1 MSYINEALKKAQ
13 RDRDSR
19 YERFGGIIASG
30 PVRKKKP
37 FKSFKRKFAIGSAI
51 ALVVLIPTGLFITF
65 YILQQ
70 PSSLIKGSSPH
81 VNYQNNEIIYDIAS
95 KDKDPMAI
103 PEVNAGGTVQ
113 GEQTGVPQ
121 GEAPKKTVQ
130 ADGKPIPYPAAAS
143 PGGLLN
149 QREAEVRYMEAL
161 TAQRGGDHKKA
172 EDLYQRVLMLD
183 PGHVRAL
190 NNLGVLFMDQKK
202 KREAVALFDRAIVLK
217 KDYVDPYYNLACIYA
232 RMDEIDESIRYL
244 KMAIAIN
251 KDVKNWAE
259 KDADMKSVTA
269 SAAFKKIMEGQKY

>member
-30 PVRKKKP
+30 PVRKE
-37 FKSFKRKFAIGSAI
+37 KSFKRKFAIGSAI
-51 ALVVLIPTGLFITF
+51 ALIVLIPTGLFIAV

-70 PSSLIKGSSPH
+70 PSSFISESSPSVSH
-81 VNYQNNEIIYDIAS
+81 QNNQVKYDTVS
-95 KDKDPMAI
+95 KEKDPIAI
-103 PEVNAGGTVQ
+103 PEVKAGSAVLGEKTSVPHGEAPTTVQ
-113 GEQTGVPQ
+113 G
-121 GEAPKKTVQ
+121 
-130 ADGKPIPYPAAAS
+130 DGKPIPYPAAVS
-143 PGGLLN
+143 PGGLQN

-172 EDLYQRVLMLD
+172 ENLYQQALMLD

-202 KREAVALFDRAIVLK
+202 KREAVALFDRAIGLK

-232 RMDEIDESIRYL
+232 RMDEIDESIMYL
-244 KMAIAIN
+244 KMAMTID
-251 KDVKNWAE
+251 KDVKTWAQ
-259 KDADMKSVTA
+259 KDADMKSVVA
-269 SAAFKKIMEGQKY
+269 SAAFKKIMEGQKH

>member
-30 PVRKKKP
+30 PVRKKK
-37 FKSFKRKFAIGSAI
+37 SFKRKFAIGSAI
-51 ALVVLIPTGLFITF
+51 ALIVLIPTGLLITV

-70 PSSLIKGSSPH
+70 PSSFVRESSPS
-81 VNYQNNEIIYDIAS
+81 VGYQNNEMKSDIIS
-95 KDKDPMAI
+95 KEKDPIAI
-103 PEVNAGGTVQ
+103 PEVQAGSTVQ
-113 GEQTGVPQ
+113 REQTSVPQ

-130 ADGKPIPYPAAAS
+130 ADGKPIPYPAAVS
-143 PGGLLN
+143 PGGLQN

-161 TAQRGGDHKKA
+161 NAQRGGDHKKA
-172 EDLYQRVLMLD
+172 EVLYQQALMLD

-244 KMAIAIN
+244 EMAVAIN

-259 KDADMKSVTA
+259 KDVDMKSVVA
-269 SAAFKKIMEGQKY
+269 SAAYKKITEGQKH